1 MQYEELDKYKVLVC
15 ADDKVETTKHSIIII
30 HLLVKHRAV
39 YAAVEV
45 VCGMVQALK
54 IGLLY

>member
-1 MQYEELDKYKVLVC
+1 MQYEELDKYMVLVC
-15 ADDKVETTKHSIIII
+15 ADDKVETTNYSIVII

-45 VCGMVQALK
+45 H
-54 IGLLY
+54 GLWYGAGT